1 MGQKKRQTAMAVFVE
16 GKWLI
21 GLPTLPGQPVQPARI
36 RLPLPERAPRRPK
49 PSSGSDPR

>member
-1 MGQKKRQTAMAVFVE
+1 MSQKKRQTAMAVFVE

-21 GLPTLPGQPVQPARI
+21 GLPTLPAQPARV

-49 PSSGSDPR
+49 TPGSREPR